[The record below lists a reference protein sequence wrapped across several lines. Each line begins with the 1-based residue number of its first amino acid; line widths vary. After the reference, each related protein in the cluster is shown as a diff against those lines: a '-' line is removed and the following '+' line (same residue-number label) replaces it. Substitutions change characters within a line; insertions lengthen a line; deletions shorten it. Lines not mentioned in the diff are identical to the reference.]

1 MITYQHKYKPVKQEI
16 PFILAENQKT
26 MLMPIG
32 DVHYGSKGWPK
43 NKFVEHMKW
52 GMERGALFLGVGE
65 YLDFTSFSQR
75 KQLAPLRDE
84 VKDEISSMTKDKT
97 WELYDLLA
105 FTKGRWV
112 GMLEGD
118 HYWEFEDGT
127 TCDQMLCRLLKTE
140 FLGTSSHIRL
150 TPNGA
155 PKGHPEADTL
165 IYVHHGIGSA
175 RLSGGHLHR
184 VEDMLKWIEADIY
197 LMGHTHAKVSAPI
210 DRQYIS
216 PDGVHYHR
224 TKTIARTGGWLRG
237 YYSHKPLDLTKPA
250 AHSRGSYVERK
261 AYTPSAMGGLCI
273 GIGYELIDKSAYYR
287 PTIHYSV

>member
-1 MITYQHKYKPVKQEI
+1 MITYQHMYKPVKQKI
-16 PFILAENQKT
+16 PFVLAENQKT
-26 MLMPIG
+26 MLMPVG

-43 NKFVEHMKW
+43 NKFVEHMHW

-65 YLDFTSFSQR
+65 YLDFASFTQR
-75 KQLAPLRDE
+75 RQMAPLRDE
-84 VKDEISSMTKDKT
+84 TKDEISSMTKDKT
-97 WELYDLLA
+97 WELYDLIS
-105 FTKGRWV
+105 FTKGRWI

-127 TCDQMLCRLLKTE
+127 TCDQMLARLLGGQ

-150 TPNGA
+150 TPQNA
-155 PKGHPEADTL
+155 PKNHPEADTL
-165 IYVHHGIGSA
+165 VYVHHGIGSA

-224 TKTIARTGGWLRG
+224 TKMIARTGGWMRG

-250 AHSRGSYVERK
+250 AHSRGSYVEKK

-273 GIGYELIDKSAYYR
+273 GIGYELIHKSAYYR